1 MRRTIDEAFR
11 DLQEQVGA
19 WALGHAK
26 PGLRVFVYPPEW
38 EPVML
43 SRFCAFADECSAIG
57 RPISL
62 VDVGQAF
69 LAELERRA
77 RFVERLAEV
86 ERESRD
92 RLLHDL
98 GVIGR
103 RAVEKVL
110 TEPLEAPAVCRVL
123 INTGALGTFVSY
135 SAIANSM
142 HTDAGGTAPIANS
155 VLAFP
160 GEDDQLSLNLLR
172 LRVDTSYR
180 IPRS

>member
-11 DLQEQVGA
+11 DLWEQVGA

-43 SRFCAFADECSAIG
+43 SRFRAFADDCAATG
-57 RPISL
+57 RPVTL

-69 LAELERRA
+69 LAELERRTG
-77 RFVERLAEV
+77 FVERLAQV

-110 TEPLEAPAVCRVL
+110 REPHEPPAVCQVL
-123 INTGALGTFVSY
+123 INTGALEPVMNCS
-135 SAIANSM
+135 
-142 HTDAGGTAPIANS
+142 
-155 VLAFP
+155 
-160 GEDDQLSLNLLR
+160 LLR
-172 LRVDTSYR
+172 
-180 IPRS
+180 